1 MKLIK
6 AVLCSERRNT
16 KTKSEMQ
23 NQAYFFLV
31 LLSLTHSLF
40 ASSNDAKCQCD
51 EAKINRGGFPE
62 NFLWGA
68 GTSAYQ
74 VEGAYN
80 EGGKGP
86 SLWDNFTHAYPEK
99 IVDQSNGDI
108 AVNSYHYFEEDIK
121 IAKDLGLDAY
131 RFSISWSRILPR
143 GNRNGGVN
151 QEGIDYYNNIINDL
165 LANGIQPFVT
175 MFHFNMPQALED
187 AYGGFLSFR
196 IVADFR
202 DFADILFSKF
212 GDRVKY
218 WITLNEPWTFSN
230 HGYAIGRFA
239 PGRCSEWQ
247 QINCTGGNSGTEP
260 YIVTHNQLLAH
271 AAVVHLYRTKYQIW
285 QKGKIGIALAA
296 IWFEPYNS
304 TDENLMATDRALD
317 FMLGWFMQPLTSG
330 QYPQSM
336 RVRAGNRLPNFSNTE
351 RDLLIQSF
359 DFIGL
364 NYYTSR
370 YVLDKPNSSSMS
382 YINDSEVDIVAERD
396 NKPIGEVSVIGS
408 WLHIYPKGLRE
419 LLNYMKMKYNNPTIY
434 ITENGLNEARNDSM
448 TILEA
453 IKDDIRKDY
462 IHDHLCCILQAIEQ
476 FEVTVSGYFVWSL
489 MDNFEWAF
497 GYSIRFGIH
506 FVDYNDE
513 LFTRYPKHSALWY
526 KSILVKKI
534 KIAQSIV
541 SNDAKKD
548 RQKYVPSNVFY
559 HE

>member
-6 AVLCSERRNT
+6 VVLCSESRST

-31 LLSLTHSLF
+31 LLALPHSLF

-86 SLWDNFTHAYPEK
+86 SLWDNFTHAYP
-99 IVDQSNGDI
+99 
-108 AVNSYHYFEEDIK
+108 
-121 IAKDLGLDAY
+121 
-131 RFSISWSRILPR
+131 
-143 GNRNGGVN
+143 
-151 QEGIDYYNNIINDL
+151 
-165 LANGIQPFVT
+165 GIQPFVT
-175 MFHFNMPQALED
+175 MFHFNVPQALED
-187 AYGGFLSFR
+187 AYGGFLSSR

-370 YVLDKPNSSSMS
+370 YVLDKPNPSSLS
-382 YINDSEVDIVAERD
+382 YINDSEVDIVVERD

-476 FEVTVSGYFVWSL
+476 FEVNVGGYFVWSL

-559 HE
+559 Q